1 MSAAAR
7 NDSLIFKSLTEPLL
21 YGQNKLQSEWPDLN
35 AILIF
40 VALGIASVTFLFF
53 IFMFLKFRRMAT
65 AILVLQQIVKSK
77 SDSIPSFI
85 YHTPAPNDIS
95 VIEKFITSE
104 FTWLHASVILSCL
117 VLVLLSVLVYFLYR
131 QRNSKCTRVYLEITS
146 GGDCVTIPI
155 ISLSLCPSY
164 YNISTPSVEN
174 ITVSALPHCILFFLC
189 SSFVITNRLTMKTV
203 QIPDSVSIGY
213 FTRRRLNKILMQ
225 SFNAYV
231 LVTHQRFAT
240 VFNPASFST

>member
-1 MSAAAR
+1 
-7 NDSLIFKSLTEPLL
+7 
-21 YGQNKLQSEWPDLN
+21 
-35 AILIF
+35 
-40 VALGIASVTFLFF
+40 
-53 IFMFLKFRRMAT
+53 MAT
-65 AILVLQQIVKSK
+65 AILVLQQVVKSK
-77 SDSIPSFI
+77 SDNIPLFI
-85 YHTPAPNDIS
+85 YHKVTETPASNDIS

-164 YNISTPSVEN
+164 YDFSTPSVEN
-174 ITVSALPHCILFFLC
+174 ITVSALPHCKLFFLC
-189 SSFVITNRLTMKTV
+189 SV

-240 VFNPASFST
+240 VLNPASFGT